1 MNNYSN
7 NSEKT
12 TVKRRQDTVRARG
25 FHQQKNRK
33 LVVVLHIDNST
44 VDNALP
50 FASVPG
56 FPSDTTHRAQQF
68 VMSNAKT
75 FGATAVNEARFSF
88 FRTAL
93 HLDNPAGSFASLSS
107 LGFVTGAGTLGI
119 IPSTTPG
126 YPEYVPQIYF
136 KNSRSAFQRSTPS
149 SRITRLW

>member
-1 MNNYSN
+1 
-7 NSEKT
+7 
-12 TVKRRQDTVRARG
+12 
-25 FHQQKNRK
+25 
-33 LVVVLHIDNST
+33 
-44 VDNALP
+44 
-50 FASVPG
+50 
-56 FPSDTTHRAQQF
+56 
-68 VMSNAKT
+68 MSNAKT

-136 KNSRSAFQRSTPS
+136 NNFHDWRSNAQHVPAE
-149 SRITRLW
+149 